1 VKGLSLARLYGHNR
15 RVRDPIRFPGLLG
28 GFHRELPGHPSGLL
42 HGGEA
47 WAAPAFFISAHRH
60 DVWELHLQVEGTS
73 RWTAGDVDVTLGPGH
88 LLAVPPG
95 FRHGM
100 TLAPPGR
107 HYFRY
112 AAFDATKVVARW
124 PALAADWTRPKVLH
138 VEDAASADRLLRLLV
153 RELGHALPLVDEGL
167 SCVVDLLAIEAARLF
182 RHEQA
187 RPLTGVVH
195 PAVASARS
203 LLDTRYSE
211 PWTVGG
217 LARAVGLSQAHLSE
231 LFSHEV
237 GVTVHRYLVAR
248 RVEAAIELLSGSD
261 LPIVDVATGLG
272 FASGS
277 HLARVFRDLLGQKP
291 SDFRRASRPGATTPA
306 ARPVRSSGE
315 TAGSSA
321 GAGPG

>member
-1 VKGLSLARLYGHNR
+1 
-15 RVRDPIRFPGLLG
+15 
-28 GFHRELPGHPSGLL
+28 
-42 HGGEA
+42 
-47 WAAPAFFISAHRH
+47 
-60 DVWELHLQVEGTS
+60 VWELHLQVEGTS

-211 PWTVGG
+211 PWTVGS

-291 SDFRRASRPGATTPA
+291 SDFRRASRLGAATPA

-321 GAGPG
+321 GAGLG